1 MKRAVLVSTTTI
13 AFIGIGASVFFY
25 THRPVESSKAV
36 PRPASLVHTQPPL
49 PAEPSEMSTPKYF
62 QVTSLGIRS
71 PIIEVGTTSS
81 NDMATPNS
89 NTEAGWYKHGAI
101 PGNAGMAV
109 LAAHTGPPEQPTI
122 FRNVEALKKGDT
134 IEVQDSQ
141 NTAQFEVIETAVY
154 TPEDAPRN
162 RIFGTSTVARLA
174 IITCT
179 GRWNPGNQ
187 TYSHRLVIYTVRKS

>member
-1 MKRAVLVSTTTI
+1 MKRVVLISAT
-13 AFIGIGASVFFY
+13 ALALGIGTGMLFCTQKPFE
-25 THRPVESSKAV
+25 PSKAAPV
-36 PRPASLVHTQPPL
+36 TAHQGHAQSPL
-49 PAEPSEMSTPKYF
+49 PTEPPEMSAPKYF
-62 QVTSLGIRS
+62 QVPSLGIRS

-89 NTEAGWYKHGAI
+89 NTETGWYKHGAI

-122 FRNVEALKKGDT
+122 FRNMEALKKDDT

-179 GRWNPGNQ
+179 GRWDPGNQ